1 MANDNSSGPPPSS
14 SVLSILERL
23 THFPTVL
30 LILAFL
36 LASDIAISFGYQGT
50 LMSFSW
56 DFAQRHI
63 TIGDALIFIFA
74 FGLYMSIGAAIVRY
88 IADQLAMV
96 TVQPLWYKLFP
107 ENDSSKPPRNG
118 VVRPWKLRE
127 VAHIEQN
134 KFYLDLYNEHA
145 AMTSENEKIEWH
157 LASTAFACLFLGGIN
172 YVVLPRLG
180 YSSSTYLF
188 ASNFPAA
195 WVWISGLLSLL
206 LSAIWLMPMLR
217 DHRSGEWVYCMSLY
231 QKLEDEKRRARE
243 EGTFPRF

>member
-1 MANDNSSGPPPSS
+1 MANDNFPVPTSSS

-30 LILAFL
+30 LVLAFL
-36 LASDIAISFGYQGT
+36 LALDTAISLGYQGT

-63 TIGDALIFIFA
+63 TIGDALIFLFA
-74 FGLYMSIGAAIVRY
+74 FGLYMSIGATIVRS
-88 IADQLAMV
+88 IADQLAMI

-107 ENDSSKPPRNG
+107 EDDSSRPPRSG

-134 KFYLDLYNEHA
+134 KFYLDIYNEHA
-145 AMTSENEKIEWH
+145 ALMRVNEKFEWH
-157 LASTAFACLFLGGIN
+157 LASTAFACLLLGGIN
-172 YVVLPRLG
+172 YVVLPNLG
-180 YSSSTYLF
+180 YSSFTRLS

-195 WVWISGLLSLL
+195 WAWISGILSLL
-206 LSAIWLMPMLR
+206 LSAIWLLPMLR